1 MNCIGASCFAA
12 VGIRVEF
19 LIWFY
24 FHSLRWVENS
34 RSLFNNTVGCLLWN
48 ISFSLY
54 RLETLYYLT
63 KEGGFPGGKEFAS
76 SAGDARDESTIP
88 GSERF
93 PGEENDN
100 PLQFSSLE
108 DSMDRG
114 AWKATVQRVAK
125 SWIQLSTWA
134 PWSQQKRNLRP
145 GRGK

>member
-1 MNCIGASCFAA
+1 MILFFSRTLRRQ
-12 VGIRVEF
+12 I
-19 LIWFY
+19 
-24 FHSLRWVENS
+24 SLPS
-34 RSLFNNTVGCLLWN
+34 
-48 ISFSLY
+48 
-54 RLETLYYLT
+54 YLT

-125 SWIQLSTWA
+125 S
-134 PWSQQKRNLRP
+134 
-145 GRGK
+145 